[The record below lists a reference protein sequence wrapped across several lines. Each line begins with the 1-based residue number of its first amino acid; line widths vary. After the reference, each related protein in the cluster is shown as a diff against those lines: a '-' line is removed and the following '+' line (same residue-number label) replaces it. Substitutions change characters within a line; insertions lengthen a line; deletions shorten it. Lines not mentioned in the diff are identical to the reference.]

1 MFDDLEM
8 QSWMATSRYLESAN
22 ASLMRALDVALE
34 NGEFIEAQELR
45 QVIAMNNVYYR
56 SI

>member
-22 ASLMRALDVALE
+22 ASLMRALDMALE
-34 NGEFIEAQELR
+34 NDNFIEAQELR
-45 QVIAMNNVYYR
+45 QVIAINNVYYR
-56 SI
+56 TL

>member
-22 ASLMRALDVALE
+22 ASLMQALDMALE
-34 NGEFIEAQELR
+34 NDDFIEAQELR
-45 QVIAMNNVYYR
+45 QVIALNNVYYR
-56 SI
+56 TI

>member
-22 ASLMRALDVALE
+22 AGLMRALDIALE
-34 NGEFIEAQELR
+34 NDDFVEAQELR
-45 QVIAMNNVYYR
+45 QVIAMNNIYHQAL
-56 SI
+56 